1 MWINNNNN
9 LYNTDQ
15 FLMIRQRGTKI
26 IGYERLSSEVVLG
39 EFWTVKEATD
49 IFKSIKRS
57 LVDDTRMIYIHNTRD
72 GMKCLKK
79 KKEKPVPELFIPE
92 EGTIYKDE
100 NSPDIPKPIS
110 KPTLKELAKMYLTEE
125 PKPKPLPLNEK
136 PPKGP
141 SFFG

>member
-1 MWINNNNN
+1 MWINNNNTV
-9 LYNTDQ
+9 YNADQ
-15 FLMIRQRGTKI
+15 FLMIYQRGTKI
-26 IGYERLSSEVVLG
+26 IGCESLSSEVTLG
-39 EFWTVKEATD
+39 EFWTVNEATD
-49 IFKSIKRS
+49 IFRSIKRS

-79 KKEKPVPELFIPE
+79 KKEKPVPVVPK

-100 NSPDIPKPIS
+100 ESPDIPKPIS
-110 KPTLKELAKMYLTEE
+110 TKTVKELAKMYLKEE
-125 PKPKPLPLNEK
+125 PKTKPLPLNKK